1 MRKNTLN
8 KGARKAAREA
18 ARLAKSEEKIAQKIF
33 RQQVKEMRPFL
44 KSLKKIDL
52 RLKPTTAQKSRV
64 TKAWKDY
71 QALTTRPTKIYKP
84 KDKKRLQLAQ
94 AYGHREKGRTKFD
107 VAFIPVADPNAKL
120 KFKKDRVEI
129 RSKYV
134 TETVL
139 YFNMRNLTANSK
151 AEIDRVLN
159 KDKKAKQFVI
169 LAGDYLYN
177 GGLARS
183 LVEGRILELMARYSP
198 GGSEYMTSGNNH
210 YKNWL
215 FGLMAYEANNQ
226 TDINEYRKT
235 YNNKARSI
243 KKEKGRARKRNLYK
257 YGKKF

>member
-1 MRKNTLN
+1 MAKNTLN

-18 ARLAKSEEKIAQKIF
+18 ARQAKQQEKIAQKIF
-33 RQQVKEMRPFL
+33 KQQVKEMRPFL
-44 KSLKKIDL
+44 RELKKLDL
-52 RLKPTTAQKSRV
+52 RHKPTSSQKGRV

-71 QALTTRPTKIYKP
+71 QALTTRPTKVYKP
-84 KDKKRLQLAQ
+84 KDKKRLKLAQ

-120 KFKKDRVEI
+120 RFKKDRVEI

-139 YFNMRNLTANSK
+139 YFNMRNLTENSK
-151 AEIDRVLN
+151 GEIARVLN

-198 GGSEYMTSGNNH
+198 GGTEYKSSGNNH

-215 FGLMAYEANNQ
+215 FGLMAYEATNQ
-226 TDINEYRKT
+226 DSINDYRKT
-235 YNNKARSI
+235 YNSKARDI